1 MSSMSNKDE
10 LLMVMVKVQ
19 WRDVNAGRD
28 GGGICAL
35 YPVTPETYPF
45 R

>member
-1 MSSMSNKDE
+1 MSNKDE

-19 WRDVNAGRD
+19 WRDVDAGREWR

-45 R
+45 L